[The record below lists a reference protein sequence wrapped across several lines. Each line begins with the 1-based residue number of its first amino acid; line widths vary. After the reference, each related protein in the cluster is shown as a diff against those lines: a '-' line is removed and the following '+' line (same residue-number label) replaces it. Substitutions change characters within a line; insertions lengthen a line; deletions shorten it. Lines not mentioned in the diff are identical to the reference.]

1 MACFMKILGVI
12 PARYASSRFPGKP
25 LIQIKGK
32 SMIQRVYE
40 RARTCQSLDDLVVAT
55 DDERIYDHVFAFGGK
70 AVKTSSDHQSGTD
83 RCLEA
88 MNLHPKKFDVVINI
102 QGDEPFIDPEQITS
116 VASCFSDPQ
125 TDIATLVKKVHQI
138 KELDNPSMVK
148 VVINNKDQAMYFSRS
163 IIPYIHEVPRDQWT
177 EQYDFYEHVGIYGYT
192 RKALKS
198 ITEFPLSSYEVFE
211 KLEQLRWLEN
221 GMIIKVAYTE
231 VDSEP
236 IDTPEDL
243 ERILNTMKVD

>member
-1 MACFMKILGVI
+1 MKILGII
-12 PARYASSRFPGKP
+12 PARFASSRFPGKP

-40 RARTCQSLDDLVVAT
+40 QSERSELLTDLVVAT
-55 DDERIYDHVFAFGGK
+55 DDERIYDEVIGFGGN
-70 AVKTSSDHQSGTD
+70 AVMTSTDHQSGTD

-88 MNLHPKKFDVVINI
+88 LQKSKQDYDVVINI
-102 QGDEPFIDPEQITS
+102 QGDEPFIDPSQITDLIL
-116 VASCFSDPQ
+116 CFEDKD
-125 TDIATLVKKVHQI
+125 TDIATLVKKVHQV

-148 VVINNKDQAMYFSRS
+148 VVINNRDQAMYFSRS
-163 IIPYIHEVPRDQWT
+163 IIPFIHEVPREEWS

-192 RKALKS
+192 TQALKE
-198 ITEFPLSSYEVFE
+198 ITKLPISSYEVLE

-221 GMIIKVAYTE
+221 GFTIKVAYTDI
-231 VDSEP
+231 DSEP

-243 ERILNTMKVD
+243 ERILSRLD